1 MTKME
6 ITDLPSDKKIV
17 LFDGVCNL
25 CETSVQFIIQHDKN
39 DTFRFASLQS
49 EIGKKTIHHL
59 GLENRGI
66 DSIILYEPNK
76 AYYYKALA
84 AKLILKELS
93 TWKSYLYPL
102 IPTGMIGN
110 SIYDYIAKNRYKWY
124 GIKESCM
131 LPSKEVLSKFL

>member
-1 MTKME
+1 ME

-39 DTFRFASLQS
+39 DAFLFAAIQS
-49 EIGKKTIHHL
+49 EIGQKIINHL

-66 DSIILYEPNK
+66 DSIILYEPNQ
-76 AYYYKALA
+76 AYYYKAEA
-84 AKLILKELS
+84 AKLILKELN
-93 TWKSYLYPL
+93 TWKSLLYPL

-110 SIYDYIAKNRYKWY
+110 FFYDYVAKNRYKWY
-124 GIKESCM
+124 GKKESCM
-131 LPSKEVLSKFL
+131 MPSKEVLSKFL

>member
-1 MTKME
+1 ME

-39 DTFRFASLQS
+39 DVFLFAAIQS
-49 EIGKKTIHHL
+49 EIGQKIINHL

-66 DSIILYEPNK
+66 ESIILYEPNQ
-76 AYYYKALA
+76 AYYYKAEA
-84 AKLILKELS
+84 AKLILKELN
-93 TWKSYLYPL
+93 TWKSLLYPL

-110 SIYDYIAKNRYKWY
+110 FFYDYVAKNRYKWY
-124 GIKESCM
+124 GKKESCM
-131 LPSKEVLSKFL
+131 MPSKEVLSKFL

>member
-1 MTKME
+1 ME

-39 DTFRFASLQS
+39 DVFRFASLQS
-49 EIGKKTIHHL
+49 EIGQKIITHL

-76 AYYYKALA
+76 AYYYKAEA
-84 AKLILKELS
+84 AKLILKELD
-93 TWKSYLYPL
+93 TWKSFLYPL

-110 SIYDYIAKNRYKWY
+110 SIYDYVAKNRYKWY
-124 GIKESCM
+124 GKKESCM

>member
-1 MTKME
+1 ME

-39 DTFRFASLQS
+39 DVFLFAAIQS
-49 EIGKKTIHHL
+49 EIGQKIINHL

-66 DSIILYEPNK
+66 DSIILYEPNQ
-76 AYYYKALA
+76 AYYYKAEA
-84 AKLILKELS
+84 AKLILKELN
-93 TWKSYLYPL
+93 TWKSFLYPL

-110 SIYDYIAKNRYKWY
+110 FFYDYVAKNRYKWY
-124 GIKESCM
+124 GKKESCM
-131 LPSKEVLSKFL
+131 MPSKEVLSKFL

>member
-1 MTKME
+1 ME

-39 DTFRFASLQS
+39 DVFLFAAIQS
-49 EIGKKTIHHL
+49 EIGQKIINHL

-66 DSIILYEPNK
+66 DSIIFYEPNQ
-76 AYYYKALA
+76 AYYYKAEA
-84 AKLILKELS
+84 AKLILKELN
-93 TWKSYLYPL
+93 TWKSLLYPL

-110 SIYDYIAKNRYKWY
+110 FFYDYVAKNRYKWY
-124 GIKESCM
+124 GKKESCM
-131 LPSKEVLSKFL
+131 MPSKEVLSKFL

>member
-1 MTKME
+1 ME

-39 DTFRFASLQS
+39 DVFLFAAIQS
-49 EIGKKTIHHL
+49 EIGQKIINHL

-66 DSIILYEPNK
+66 DSIIFYEPNQ
-76 AYYYKALA
+76 AYYYKAEA
-84 AKLILKELS
+84 AKLILKELN
-93 TWKSYLYPL
+93 TWKSFLYPL

-110 SIYDYIAKNRYKWY
+110 FFYDYVAKNRYKWY
-124 GIKESCM
+124 GKKESCM
-131 LPSKEVLSKFL
+131 MPSKEVLSKFL

>member
-1 MTKME
+1 ME

-39 DTFRFASLQS
+39 DVFLFAAIQS
-49 EIGKKTIHHL
+49 EIGQKIINHL

-66 DSIILYEPNK
+66 DSIILYEPNQ
-76 AYYYKALA
+76 AYYYKAEA
-84 AKLILKELS
+84 AKLILKELN
-93 TWKSYLYPL
+93 TWKSLLYPL

-110 SIYDYIAKNRYKWY
+110 FFYDYVAKNRYKWY
-124 GIKESCM
+124 GKKESCM
-131 LPSKEVLSKFL
+131 MPSKEVLSKFL

>member
-1 MTKME
+1 ME

-39 DTFRFASLQS
+39 DVFLFTALQS
-49 EIGKKTIHHL
+49 EIGQKIINHL

-66 DSIILYEPNK
+66 DSIILYEPNQ
-76 AYYYKALA
+76 AYYYKAEA
-84 AKLILKELS
+84 AKLILKELN
-93 TWKSYLYPL
+93 TWKSFLYPL

-110 SIYDYIAKNRYKWY
+110 FFYDYVAKNRYKWY
-124 GIKESCM
+124 GKKESCM
-131 LPSKEVLSKFL
+131 MPSKEVLSKFL